1 MADVQLGRKKIRQVN
16 GVWEQYYDPNDSG
29 PDQQLPSQP
38 SQPSVSAPPSPGA
51 PQPYT
56 PPSGHVLKPGE
67 RGDEAND
74 WMLPGSP
81 IYTPGPVESAPYT
94 PPTPA
99 PRVTIPNRPNPV
111 ASTTQSTPAPSPT
124 ATGTPNYDAVNWAYQ
139 QYLGRGASQDE
150 YQQYWAQRPDY
161 DAGIFS
167 SGEAQAYRAA
177 NNQGTGADG
186 NLEYWAARGVPNSEI
201 FDFNTGQLKPGWS
214 RTAAGYA
221 RTGGTGQ
228 SGPTGAF
235 NRDALR
241 QAWIASGGRTVTDL
255 RNFIAAHQ
263 GDFASGVTI
272 GGSKGDKLFYNGQFL
287 ADVVISAGING
298 GQGAYWNEDTGSG
311 GGSGGAGGTGGTGGT
326 QTGIPGVDV
335 SSYNAQFDDPST
347 RYLEDWAKAR
357 LNELGQ
363 PVNDPSRDALARLLD
378 QLTAQF
384 EQQRTA
390 QEGENVKLRERQQ
403 QAQLSSEDLIAFLTK
418 RAGTLQQD
426 PYTGAEAEVL
436 RTQALDPIENDRQAA
451 RQRALGRVSQRGMD
465 PTSGIA
471 QQLLNDTDAGFDRSR
486 AVAQNDL
493 AYRTINEKRSREQ
506 EAQSL
511 LASIPD
517 IQRAGMSGDLDFL
530 QMLNAAVNQPAVSAA
545 QTAGQSAGLGQTV
558 RDEQQ
563 ARRQEALA
571 IATMLQQLPTSAMQQ
586 SLAAIGM
593 APNPE
598 SMVNQAL
605 QLYGIGQQ
613 NRNQGLSWYE
623 TLGAALPY
631 LSGAFGGGRTTPTTY
646 GSNSFGYGR

>member
-1 MADVQLGRKKIRQVN
+1 MLLRHDLRDRAEWTGDVR
-16 GVWEQYYDPNDSG
+16 
-29 PDQQLPSQP
+29 
-38 SQPSVSAPPSPGA
+38 A
-51 PQPYT
+51 
-56 PPSGHVLKPGE
+56 
-67 RGDEAND
+67 
-74 WMLPGSP
+74 
-81 IYTPGPVESAPYT
+81 
-94 PPTPA
+94 
-99 PRVTIPNRPNPV
+99 
-111 ASTTQSTPAPSPT
+111 
-124 ATGTPNYDAVNWAYQ
+124 DAVGNGDA
-139 QYLGRGASQDE
+139 QD
-150 YQQYWAQRPDY
+150 R
-161 DAGIFS
+161 
-167 SGEAQAYRAA
+167 
-177 NNQGTGADG
+177 
-186 NLEYWAARGVPNSEI
+186 L
-201 FDFNTGQLKPGWS
+201 QL
-214 RTAAGYA
+214 
-221 RTGGTGQ
+221 Q
-228 SGPTGAF
+228 
-235 NRDALR
+235 
-241 QAWIASGGRTVTDL
+241 
-255 RNFIAAHQ
+255 
-263 GDFASGVTI
+263 
-272 GGSKGDKLFYNGQFL
+272 
-287 ADVVISAGING
+287 
-298 GQGAYWNEDTGSG
+298 
-311 GGSGGAGGTGGTGGT
+311 
-326 QTGIPGVDV
+326 
-335 SSYNAQFDDPST
+335 
-347 RYLEDWAKAR
+347 
-357 LNELGQ
+357 
-363 PVNDPSRDALARLLD
+363 
-378 QLTAQF
+378 
-384 EQQRTA
+384 
-390 QEGENVKLRERQQ
+390 
-403 QAQLSSEDLIAFLTK
+403 
-418 RAGTLQQD
+418 RAGLEEQ
-426 PYTGAEAEVL
+426 V

-517 IQRAGMSGDLDFL
+517 IQRAGMTGDLDFL

-646 GSNSFGYGR
+646 GSDSFGYGR